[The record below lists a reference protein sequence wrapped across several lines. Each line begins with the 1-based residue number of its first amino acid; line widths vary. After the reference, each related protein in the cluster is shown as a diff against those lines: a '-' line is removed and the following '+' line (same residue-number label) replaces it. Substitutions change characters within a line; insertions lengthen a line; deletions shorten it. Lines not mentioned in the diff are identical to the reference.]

1 MRTNEERIAKM
12 HARAEE
18 IEKEQRRRRVRI
30 AQSAAAAVSFAAVIL
45 LAVFMPQLAPA
56 GDGFAP
62 GSSAPAAPGDMQA
75 SIFGGSGV
83 LGYIVIAIIAFL
95 LGAFVTA
102 FGFRLKRWQDKKDR
116 GEDR

>member
-1 MRTNEERIAKM
+1 MRTHKERIAAM

-30 AQSAAAAVSFAAVIL
+30 AQFGTAAASFAAVIL
-45 LAVFMPQLAPA
+45 LAVFMPQFAPA
-56 GDGFAP
+56 GPGLAP
-62 GSSAPAAPGDMQA
+62 ESSAPAAPGDMQA
-75 SIFGGSGV
+75 SIFSGSGA
-83 LGYIVIAIIAFL
+83 LGYVLIAVIAFL

-102 FGFRLKRWQDKKDR
+102 FCFRLKRWQDKKDR

>member
-1 MRTNEERIAKM
+1 MRTDEERIKAM

-30 AQSAAAAVSFAAVIL
+30 AQLGTAAASFAAVIL
-45 LAVFMPQLAPA
+45 LAVFMPQLTQATP
-56 GDGFAP
+56 GSAP
-62 GSSAPAAPGDMQA
+62 GNSAPAAPVDMQA
-75 SIFGGSGV
+75 SIFGDSGALEYV
-83 LGYIVIAIIAFL
+83 VIAVIAFL

-102 FGFRLKRWQDKKDR
+102 FCFRLKNWQDKKDR